1 MPRRWLDARRG
12 DGDVGAGLRR
22 ATSKAM
28 AGIAIAIAIVAQGLM
43 FLAETLGD
51 MSDEWN
57 SDG

>member
-1 MPRRWLDARRG
+1 
-12 DGDVGAGLRR
+12 
-22 ATSKAM
+22 M